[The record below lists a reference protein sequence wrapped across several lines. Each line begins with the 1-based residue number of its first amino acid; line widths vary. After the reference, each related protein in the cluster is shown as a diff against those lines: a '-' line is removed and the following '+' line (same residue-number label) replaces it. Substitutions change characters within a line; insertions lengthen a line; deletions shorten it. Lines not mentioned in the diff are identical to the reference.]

1 VDQTESTSKPAKS
14 LAAARKRDVLPYIL
28 LSILLAGMLAVLG
41 GAVLPPYYHA
51 VPALLWSLGFCVS
64 GMLLGFLFGIPRTV
78 PSGTVNAPPPD
89 ERANGKG
96 RPTDEAPAAGTDAAA
111 GNPSNTLFL
120 GTPTPMEINS
130 NLVEVSDWLTK
141 IIVGVGLI
149 ELKSLPASARSVAAF
164 IAPSLAVDTATAM
177 AVVGGIM
184 LFFSVHGFLIGYL
197 LTRIYLSI
205 MIKRADSLVKNES
218 VRLESGKEIEVT
230 ELSRLQQKSLD
241 DMQEAVTQLLLAH
254 PPDGSP
260 AVTALAGVPTA
271 HKPAS
276 LVLWL
281 DDHPRNNTLLVE
293 QLERENIKV
302 DQAVSMRQALA
313 MLQQKR
319 YALLITDMARA
330 ENGRRVKDAGVRTV
344 REVRQAQPDLPIVVY
359 CSKDT
364 VASYGTEAE
373 AAAPVSSP
381 PRAPACWPASTS
393 YCTRGAAMAI
403 SRREHRRNRRSCPR
417 NTANCAAGAPAGWAQ
432 TRTRPCRPACPA
444 RPRWPAP
451 ANCRHTT
458 RRRAAAPAARA
469 APASRSRC
477 RPARSP

>member
-1 VDQTESTSKPAKS
+1 MDLSDGSGKASKS
-14 LAAARKRDVLPYIL
+14 VTAAVRKRDVLPYIL
-28 LSILLAGMLAVLG
+28 LFILFAGLLAVLA
-41 GAVLPPYYHA
+41 GALLPPYYHA

-64 GMLLGFLFGIPRTV
+64 GMLLGFLFGIPRTL
-78 PSGTVNAPPPD
+78 PSGTVNMAPPD
-89 ERANGKG
+89 ERANGKSRSDDAPPAG
-96 RPTDEAPAAGTDAAA
+96 AEAAAGT
-111 GNPSNTLFL
+111 PSNTLFL

-149 ELKSLPASARSVAAF
+149 ELKSLPGSARSMAAF
-164 IAPSLAVDTATAM
+164 IAPSLATDTATAM

-254 PPDGSP
+254 PPDGGA

-271 HKPAS
+271 QKPAS

-302 DQAVSMRQALA
+302 DQAVSTRQALA
-313 MLQQKR
+313 MLQQKH
-319 YALLITDMARA
+319 YALFITDMARA
-330 ENGRRVKDAGVRTV
+330 ENGRRLKDAGVRTV
-344 REVRQAQPDLPIVVY
+344 REVRQTLPELPIVVY

-364 VASYGTEAE
+364 VASYGTEAQ
-373 AAAPVSSP
+373 
-381 PRAPACWPASTS
+381 
-393 YCTRGAAMAI
+393 
-403 SRREHRRNRRSCPR
+403 
-417 NTANCAAGAPAGWAQ
+417 AAGA
-432 TRTRPCRPACPA
+432 RFI
-444 RPRWPAP
+444 
-451 ANCRHTT
+451 TT
-458 RRRAAAPAARA
+458 SGTSLLAAINKLLHEQREDGTQP
-469 APASRSRC
+469 PS
-477 RPARSP
+477 